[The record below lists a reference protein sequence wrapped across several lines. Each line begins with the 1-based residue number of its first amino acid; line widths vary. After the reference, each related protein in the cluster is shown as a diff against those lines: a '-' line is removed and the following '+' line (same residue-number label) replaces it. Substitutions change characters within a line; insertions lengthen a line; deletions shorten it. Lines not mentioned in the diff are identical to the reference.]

1 MPTLKELLRDK
12 TKDKLAKNINSLGV
26 NAILVERGRVEEKI
40 EKSWYQRSLG
50 VIDIP
55 EGLVKW
61 INILKKDPSRYS
73 PPRWW
78 IVLGIPDERPIPNH
92 QVVSITTT
100 RKKTF
105 PIFGKIIDVTWTG
118 NDYGTGLAGILSND
132 EATKTLAKKI
142 GNLTI
147 HSYSKEFQGWTFQ
160 VDRRFHPTKQNWETI
175 QKIAD
180 YILTSSRIL

>member
-1 MPTLKELLRDK
+1 MKELLRDK
-12 TKDKLAKNINSLGV
+12 TRDKLAQNINSIGV
-26 NAILVERGRVEEKI
+26 NAILAERGRVEENI
-40 EKSWYQRSLG
+40 ENSWYQRSLG
-50 VIDIP
+50 VIDVP

-61 INILKKDPSRYS
+61 INILKKDGSRDG

-78 IVLGIPDERPIPNH
+78 IILGVPDERPIPNH
-92 QVVSITTT
+92 QAVSIKTI

-105 PIFGKIIDVTWTG
+105 PIFGKIIDVIWKG
-118 NDYGTGLAGILSND
+118 NDYGTGLVEVLSDD
-132 EATKTLAKKI
+132 EATKALAKKI

>member
-1 MPTLKELLRDK
+1 MKESLRDK
-12 TKDKLAKNINSLGV
+12 TRDKLAQDINTLGI
-26 NAILVERGRVEEKI
+26 NAILAERDRVEEKI
-40 EKSWYQRSLG
+40 ENSWYQRSLG

-61 INILKKDPSRYS
+61 INILKKDRSKES

-78 IVLGIPDERPIPNH
+78 IILGIPDERHIPNH
-92 QVVSITTT
+92 QAVSIKTL

-105 PIFGKIIDVTWTG
+105 PMIGKIIDVTWKG
-118 NDYGTGLAGILSND
+118 NDYGTGLIEVLSND
-132 EATKTLAKKI
+132 EATKALAKEI

-160 VDRRFHPTKQNWETI
+160 VDRRFQPTKQNWETI

-180 YILTSSRIL
+180 FILSSSRIF